1 MMLIISMRRVRVG
14 NSFMDLMNQHHLYR
28 TNGLKKI
35 AGIFFLFKIKALY
48 WLIFVNLKLF

>member
-1 MMLIISMRRVRVG
+1 MLIISMRRVRVG